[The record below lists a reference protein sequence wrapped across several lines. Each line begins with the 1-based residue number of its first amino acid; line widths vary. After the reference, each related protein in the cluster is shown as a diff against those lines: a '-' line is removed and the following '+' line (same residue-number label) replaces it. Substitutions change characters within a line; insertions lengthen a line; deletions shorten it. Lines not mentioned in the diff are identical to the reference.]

1 MYFRF
6 YSNVDIVLKKKFYDL
21 AFSNYQRALGIL
33 ENRKQNPVLWDL
45 VIWELS
51 TGTFTL
57 AQHMI
62 DHCDDMVSELY
73 YCTNSFEGGFLL
85 SFHLLWVFFLLF

>member
-1 MYFRF
+1 M
-6 YSNVDIVLKKKFYDL
+6 KKKFYDG

-33 ENRKQNPVLWDL
+33 ETRKQNPVLWDL
-45 VIWELS
+45 VNWELS

-62 DHCDDMVSELY
+62 EHTENMVSGY
-73 YCTNSFEGGFLL
+73 Y
-85 SFHLLWVFFLLF
+85 SFHTTK